1 MLDLVIAARRK
12 DLGGFEV
19 GRVLPFMRRRMVGP
33 FIFFDHMG
41 PVDLPPHVPRT
52 TDVRPHPHIGLSTV
66 TYLFDGEIMHRDS
79 TGAQQAIRPGAVNW
93 MTAGSGISHSERF
106 DGPIRQSGGR
116 VHGIQA
122 WVALPEAQE
131 EMEPSF
137 VHHGAQDLPVFGESG
152 VTARLIAGQAF
163 GLTNLIKTQSP
174 LFYVHAELQ
183 PGGRIGI
190 PSEYPERA
198 AYVVTGRVEADGRD
212 YGPGQMLVFAGKADP
227 VLTALEAST
236 VMLLGGEPL
245 GPRHIWW
252 NFVSSRQDRIEQAK
266 ADWQN
271 GRIHLPLNDDQEFI
285 PLPEDPRPAPEPM
298 S

>member
-33 FIFFDHMG
+33 FIFFDQMG
-41 PVDLPPHVPRT
+41 PVDLPPHVPPT
-52 TDVRPHPHIGLSTV
+52 TDVRPHPHIGLATV

-122 WVALPEAQE
+122 WVALPDAQE
-131 EMEPSF
+131 EIEPSF
-137 VHHGAQDLPVFGESG
+137 IHHGAEDLPVFGEAG
-152 VTARLIAGQAF
+152 VSARLIAGRAF
-163 GLTNLIKTQSP
+163 GLTNPVRTQSP

-198 AYVVTGRVEADGRD
+198 AYVVTGRGRRMAKSMAQ
-212 YGPGQMLVFAGKADP
+212 GRCLVFAGRSDP

-266 ADWQN
+266 ADWQS

-285 PLPEDPRPAPEPM
+285 PLTEDPKPAPEPM

>member
-41 PVDLPPHVPRT
+41 PVDLPPNVPRT

-66 TYLFDGEIMHRDS
+66 TYLFDGEIVHRDS
-79 TGAQQAIRPGAVNW
+79 TGVQQAIRPGAVNW

-106 DGPIRQSGGR
+106 DGPIRHSGGR

-122 WVALPEAQE
+122 WVALPESQE

-137 VHHGAQDLPVFGESG
+137 VHHGADELPVFGEAG
-152 VTARLIAGQAF
+152 VSARLIAGRAF
-163 GLTNLIKTQSP
+163 GLSNPVRTQSP
-174 LFYVHAELQ
+174 LFYIHAYLH
-183 PGGRIGI
+183 PGARIGL
-190 PSEYPERA
+190 PGEYPERA
-198 AYVVTGRVEADGRD
+198 AYIVSGRVDADGQE
-212 YGPGQMLVFAGKADP
+212 YTAGQMLVFTGSSDP
-227 VLTALEAST
+227 VLTALDTST

-285 PLPEDPRPAPEPM
+285 PLPEDPKPAPEPM